1 MEKVVLAKG
10 RDKSVINKH
19 PWIFSG
25 GIAQMPNAENGDI
38 VQVCDFK
45 HKPLA
50 LGFFST
56 KSQISVRLFEFDEL
70 ESIPDAYW
78 FKKVQNAF
86 NLRNQLMPKDTNC
99 YRLLHAEG
107 DFLPGIIADVYGDV
121 LVLQVLIKG
130 IERIL
135 PNLISI
141 FNRLGFENI
150 YLKNKELS
158 NNIEGINL
166 ENKWLSG
173 NPIPNPTVLEHGVT
187 FFIDVINGQK
197 TGFFLDQRPNR
208 LWLGKLSAGKKVLN
222 TFCYTGGFSMYALA
236 NEATEVVSVDISKDA
251 INQAN
256 LHAEQLGLSAKHTGV
271 AADCFDYIKNCDDNF
286 DIIVLDPPAFAKHK
300 NAVNNAARGY
310 KELNLQALR
319 KIKPGG
325 MVFTFSCSQHIS
337 TDLFRKIVFAAAA
350 DSGRNVRILSLLSQG
365 QDHPINIYHPE
376 GEYLKG
382 LILQVE

>member
-1 MEKVVLAKG
+1 MKKVILAKG
-10 RDKSVINKH
+10 RDKSIINKH

-25 GIAQMPNAENGDI
+25 GIAQMPNAENGSI
-38 VQVCDFK
+38 VQVCDYQK
-45 HKPLA
+45 KPLA
-50 LGFFST
+50 LGFFSI
-56 KSQISVRLFEFDEL
+56 KSQISVRLFEFNKL
-70 ESIPDAYW
+70 ESLDENYW
-78 FKKVQNAF
+78 FEKVKNAF
-86 NLRNQLMPKDTNC
+86 NLRKELMPKETNC

-107 DFLPGIIADVYGDV
+107 DFLPGIIADVYGEV

-135 PNLISI
+135 PTLISA
-141 FNRLGFENI
+141 FNQLGFENI

-173 NPIPNPTVLEHGVT
+173 NAITNPKVFEHGVQ
-187 FFIDVINGQK
+187 FSIDVINGQK

-208 LWLGKLSAGKKVLN
+208 LLLGNLSTGKKVLN
-222 TFCYTGGFSMYALA
+222 TFSYTGGFSMYALA
-236 NEATEVVSVDISKDA
+236 HGAKEVISVDVSKEA

-256 LHAEQLGLSAKHTGV
+256 QHAEALGFSEQHIGV
-271 AADCFDYIKNCDDNF
+271 AADCFDYIKNCNDDF

-319 KIKPGG
+319 KVKSGG
-325 MVFTFSCSQHIS
+325 LIFTFSCSQHIGP
-337 TDLFRKIVFAAAA
+337 DLFRKIVFGAAA